1 MSNSRWPR
9 WGTWGVVAVLA
20 IAGLAVLFYFAK
32 ESVRLTSVI
41 VLAIILV
48 IVIFYLVFITY
59 NLVSDYKSEISKE
72 IRSVGTFALGL
83 PIAAL
88 GSLALV
94 IVLPAATNQTLKFEG
109 LGFKLEGP
117 TIQIILWV
125 LCFLTI
131 VTSIKLLMPGERQG
145 PAQQE
150 NTSSA
155 KK

>member
-72 IRSVGTFALGL
+72 IRSIGTFALGFQS
-83 PIAAL
+83 PP
-88 GSLALV
+88 LA
-94 IVLPAATNQTLKFEG
+94 VL
-109 LGFKLEGP
+109 
-117 TIQIILWV
+117 
-125 LCFLTI
+125 
-131 VTSIKLLMPGERQG
+131 R
-145 PAQQE
+145 
-150 NTSSA
+150 
-155 KK
+155 